1 MPQNNGTCSHPKR
14 CKCLIHDHKHGK
26 IPLTDSTSEP
36 KHCNAKSSYL
46 SFIFTVLFTDSIDFQ
61 YIIFQDK

>member
-1 MPQNNGTCSHPKR
+1 MR

-26 IPLTDSTSEP
+26 ILLTDSTSEP
-36 KHCNAKSSYL
+36 NHCNAKSSYL